1 MNGSRKIKEEFK
13 KFLETSENELTIIPN
28 LWDTAKGVLGG
39 KLIAM
44 QAYLQKIETFQIN
57 NLTLHLQAL
66 KDKQETKPRM
76 SRRRKIIK
84 VTADIIT

>member
-57 NLTLHLQAL
+57 NLTLHLQEL
-66 KDKQETKPRM
+66 EKQQQTK
-76 SRRRKIIK
+76 SR
-84 VTADIIT
+84 VN

>member
-1 MNGSRKIKEEFK
+1 MGENEIKKEIE
-13 KFLETSENELTIIPN
+13 KFLETNENDLTTVQN